1 MKILLITE
9 YFPPEIGAGSNR
21 AYEHSYQWVKN
32 GHEVTVITGFPDY
45 PDGIIPQKYKGYKFL
60 IEDIEGIRVIRT
72 YTFPAPNK
80 GFFRRILSFLS
91 FMISSVV
98 QGTVA
103 SKKQEILIAT
113 SPPFLVGVSGYVIS
127 KLKNIPF
134 VFEVRDLWP
143 ESAIQLGELKNK
155 FVIKFLKK
163 IELYLYNSAKLIV
176 PVAESTVNVLLK
188 KGIKANKIS
197 VIKNGVNLE
206 TIRRPLSNK
215 FENTDKFVV
224 AYIGTIGLS
233 HALHKVVASAALLK
247 NEDSILFQII
257 GEGAEKENLKNL
269 VETLG
274 LNNVKLINKIEREQ
288 LSEYYSKADILLVT
302 LRKLDI
308 FTKVIPSKIFEIMA
322 FEKPILISVDGE
334 ARHTV
339 EKARAGL
346 FVQPENPE
354 DLRDKILYL
363 KNHPDL
369 LKEFGENGRIFVEEN
384 FNRSELAQKYELLLR
399 SITKPIK

>member
-9 YFPPEIGAGSNR
+9 YFPPEIGAGSTR
-21 AYEHSYQWVKN
+21 AYEHSSQWVKN
-32 GHEVTVITGFPDY
+32 GHDVTVITGFPDY

-80 GFFRRILSFLS
+80 RFFRRVISFIS
-91 FMISSVV
+91 FMISSIV
-98 QGTVA
+98 QGTIA

-113 SPPFLVGVSGYVIS
+113 SPPFLVGVSGYIIS
-127 KLKNIPF
+127 KFKNIPF

-163 IELYLYNSAKLIV
+163 IELYLYHSAKLIV
-176 PVAESTVNVLLK
+176 PVAESTINVLLK
-188 KGIKANKIS
+188 MGIEENKIT
-197 VIKNGVNLE
+197 VIKNGVDFG
-206 TIRRPLSNK
+206 TIRQPLSNK

-224 AYIGTIGLS
+224 TYIGTIGLS
-233 HALHKVVASAALLK
+233 HALDKVVESAELLK

-257 GEGAEKENLKNL
+257 GEGAEKENLNKL
-269 VETLG
+269 IGKLG
-274 LNNVKLINKIEREQ
+274 LYNVKLINKIEREQ
-288 LSEYYSKADILLVT
+288 LTEYYSNADILLVT

-308 FTKVIPSKIFEIMA
+308 FKKVIPSKLFEIMA

-334 ARHTV
+334 ARIIV
-339 EKARAGL
+339 EKAKAGL
-346 FVQPENPE
+346 FVHPENPE
-354 DLRDKILYL
+354 DLRDKIVYL
-363 KNHPDL
+363 KNHPSL
-369 LKEFGENGRIFVEEN
+369 LKEFGKNGRIFVEEN
-384 FNRSELAQKYELLLR
+384 FDRSKLAQKYELLLS
-399 SITKPIK
+399 SIINQ

>member
-9 YFPPEIGAGSNR
+9 YFPPEIGAGSTR
-21 AYEHSYQWVKN
+21 AYDHCSQWVKK
-32 GHEVTVITGFPDY
+32 GHNVTVITGFPDY

-60 IEDIEGIRVIRT
+60 IEDIGGIRVIRT

-80 GFFRRILSFLS
+80 GFFRRVISFLS
-91 FMISSVV
+91 FMISSIV
-98 QGTVA
+98 QGTTA

-113 SPPFLVGVSGYVIS
+113 SPPFLVGVSGYIIS
-127 KLKNIPF
+127 KFKNIPF

-155 FVIKFLKK
+155 FVIKFLQK
-163 IELYLYNSAKLIV
+163 IELYLYHSAKLIV
-176 PVAESTVNVLLK
+176 PVAESTINVILK
-188 KGIKANKIS
+188 KGIDEKKIV
-197 VIKNGVNLE
+197 VIKNGVDLE
-206 TIRRPLSNK
+206 TIPRQLSNK
-215 FENTDKFVV
+215 SENTKKFVV
-224 AYIGTIGLS
+224 TYIGTIGLS
-233 HALHKVVASAALLK
+233 HALDKVVESAELLK

-257 GEGAEKENLKNL
+257 GEGAEKENLSKL
-269 VETLG
+269 IGKLS

-288 LSEYYSKADILLVT
+288 LTEYYSKADILLVT

-308 FTKVIPSKIFEIMA
+308 FRKVIPSKLFEIMA
-322 FEKPILISVDGE
+322 FGKPILISVDGE
-334 ARHTV
+334 ARFIV

-369 LKEFGENGRIFVEEN
+369 LKEFGKNGRIFVEKN
-384 FNRSELAQKYELLLR
+384 FDRSKLAQKYELILS
-399 SITKPIK
+399 SIINE

>member
-1 MKILLITE
+1 MKILLVTE
-9 YFPPEIGAGSNR
+9 YFPPEIGAGSTR
-21 AYEHSYQWVKN
+21 AYEHSIQWVKN
-32 GHEVTVITGFPDY
+32 GHDVTVITGFPDY

-60 IEDIEGIRVIRT
+60 IEDYEGIRVIRT
-72 YTFPAPNK
+72 YTFPAANR
-80 GFFRRILSFLS
+80 GFFRRIISFLS
-91 FMISSVV
+91 FMISSIV

-163 IELYLYNSAKLIV
+163 IELHLYHSAKLIV
-176 PVAESTVNVLLK
+176 PVAESTINVLLNI
-188 KGIKANKIS
+188 GIKENKIA
-197 VIKNGVNLE
+197 VIKNGVDLE
-206 TIRRPLSNK
+206 TLPRPLSQEFK
-215 FENTDKFVV
+215 SENKFVV

-233 HALHKVVASAALLK
+233 HALDKVVETAELLK
-247 NEDSILFQII
+247 HEDSILFQII
-257 GEGAEKENLKNL
+257 GEGAEKQNLNKL
-269 VETLG
+269 IEKLG

-288 LSEYYSKADILLVT
+288 LTKYYSQANILLVT

-308 FTKVIPSKIFEIMA
+308 FRKVIPSKLFEIMA

-334 ARHTV
+334 ARCIV
-339 EKARAGL
+339 EKAKAGL
-346 FVQPENPE
+346 FVHPEDPE
-354 DLRDKILYL
+354 DLRDKIVYL
-363 KNHPDL
+363 KSNPDL
-369 LKEFGENGRIFVEEN
+369 LKEFGKNGRMFVEEN
-384 FNRSELAQKYELLLR
+384 FDRSKLAQNYETLLS
-399 SITKPIK
+399 SIINQ

>member
-9 YFPPEIGAGSNR
+9 YFTPEIGAGSTR
-21 AYEHSYQWVKN
+21 AYEHSSQWVKN
-32 GHEVTVITGFPDY
+32 GHNVTVITGFPDY

-60 IEDIEGIRVIRT
+60 IEYIEGIRVIRT

-98 QGTVA
+98 QGTIA
-103 SKKQEILIAT
+103 SKKQDILIAT

-127 KLKNIPF
+127 KFKNVPF

-163 IELYLYNSAKLIV
+163 IELYLYHSAKHIV
-176 PVAESTVNVLLK
+176 PVAESTINVLLK
-188 KGIKANKIS
+188 KGIEANKIS
-197 VIKNGVNLE
+197 VIKNGVDLE
-206 TIRRPLSNK
+206 AIRRPLSNK
-215 FENTDKFVV
+215 IENTDKFVV
-224 AYIGTIGLS
+224 TYIGTIGLS
-233 HALHKVVASAALLK
+233 HALDKVVESAELLK

-257 GEGAEKENLKNL
+257 GEGAEKENLYKL
-269 VETLG
+269 IEKLG
-274 LNNVKLINKIEREQ
+274 LKNVNLINKIEREQ
-288 LSEYYSKADILLVT
+288 LAEYYSKADILLVT

-308 FTKVIPSKIFEIMA
+308 FRKVIPSKLFEIMA

-334 ARHTV
+334 ARFIV
-339 EKARAGL
+339 EKANSGL
-346 FVQPENPE
+346 FVQPENSK

-363 KNHPDL
+363 KNHSDL
-369 LKEFGENGRIFVEEN
+369 AKEFGENGRKFVEKN
-384 FNRSELAQKYELLLR
+384 FDRSKLAQKYELLLG
-399 SITKPIK
+399 SIINQ